1 MRTTISFDELRW
13 QGASAGNESRFAKT
27 RTYEMGKGLHQL
39 GKKWNPITGCTK
51 YSDGCAHCYAL
62 DRLIPLM
69 KSEKYRNGGRVT
81 CHEDL
86 LDLPRKRK
94 SPGTFFVNNMGDLFH
109 DEVPLSFLKELFR
122 TMNECS
128 RHRFFALTKR
138 TSRMLEC
145 APDLNWTK
153 NIWMGVTVESAK
165 YNFRIDDLRKVPASN
180 RFVMFEPLIGPVGSI
195 NVDGISL
202 VLVGVESGTGFR
214 AMDPSWVR
222 EIRDQCIT
230 AGVRFNFMQYAAVDP
245 RPLGRELD
253 GREWT
258 ELPHQ
263 DSQLSLF

>member
-1 MRTTISFDELRW
+1 
-13 QGASAGNESRFAKT
+13 
-27 RTYEMGKGLHQL
+27 MGKGLHQL

-86 LDLPRKRK
+86 LELPRKRK

-109 DEVPLSFLKELFR
+109 DDVPFSFLKELFR
-122 TMNECS
+122 TMNECA

-138 TSRMLEC
+138 SPRMLEC
-145 APDLNWTK
+145 APHLNWTE

-165 YNFRIDDLRKVPASN
+165 YTFRIDDLRKVPVSH
-180 RFVMFEPLIGPVGSI
+180 RFIMFEPLLGPVGTI
-195 NVDGISL
+195 DLKNIDL
-202 VLVGVESGTGFR
+202 VLVGGESGIGFR
-214 AMDPSWVR
+214 RMDVSWAR
-222 EIRDQCIT
+222 EIRDQCVSG
-230 AGVRFNFMQYAAVDP
+230 GVLFNFMQYAAVDP

-253 GREWT
+253 GREWKELPDT
-258 ELPHQ
+258 EL
-263 DSQLSLF
+263 QLSLF